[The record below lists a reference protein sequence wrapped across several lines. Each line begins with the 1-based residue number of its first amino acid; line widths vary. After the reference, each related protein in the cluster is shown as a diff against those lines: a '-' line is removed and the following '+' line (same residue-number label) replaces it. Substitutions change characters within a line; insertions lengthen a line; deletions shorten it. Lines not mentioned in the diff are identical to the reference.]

1 MKVKLL
7 KKLREQGRNKVHIL
21 STTAEKRCFSDGWIN
36 VGMSYSF
43 NEPEYSDLFFLGDTE
58 EDVKDRAMRIFF
70 KTNID
75 LIRDAYKKYTRKYK
89 KAMKVGEE

>member
-1 MKVKLL
+1 MKAKLL
-7 KKLREQGRNKVHIL
+7 KKLREEGRNKVHIS
-21 STTAEKRCFSDGWIN
+21 STTTEKPRFSDEWIN

-70 KTNID
+70 EKNMD
-75 LIRDAYKKYTRKYK
+75 SIREKYKKYTRKYK
-89 KAMKVGEE
+89 LNKK

>member
-7 KKLREQGRNKVHIL
+7 KKLRKQGRDKVHIL
-21 STTAEKRCFSDGWIN
+21 SITAEKRRFSDGWIN
-36 VGMSYSF
+36 VGMKYSF

-70 KTNID
+70 KTNMD
-75 LIRDAYKKYTRKYK
+75 LIRDVYKKYTRKYK
-89 KAMKVGEE
+89 SNKKTNN